1 MWYAQYIYIHNVL
14 PSPTWLLPFFGFL
27 VILAITAAKTNQ
39 KVYSDTC
46 QKIIKR

>member
-1 MWYAQYIYIHNVL
+1 MWYAQYIYIHNVF
-14 PSPTWLLPFFGFL
+14 SPPAWSLPFFDFL